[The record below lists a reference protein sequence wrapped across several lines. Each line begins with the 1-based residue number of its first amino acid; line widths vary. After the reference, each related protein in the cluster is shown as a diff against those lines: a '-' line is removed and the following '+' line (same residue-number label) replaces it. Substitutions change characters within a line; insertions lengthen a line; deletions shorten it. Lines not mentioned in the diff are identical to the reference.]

1 LAATNLIFIFL
12 DAFFSISIASY
23 RNILRYQWLAIL
35 PADWHLECES
45 NSVAGVSIGGTIS
58 NFADFH
64 VFISHRE
71 RFAAKSSRTKVDVY
85 LTEIRV
91 PVFSVPVVIGGS
103 RSCRPD
109 GHADCSTNRVS
120 SFIINRPHY
129 SILFD

>member
-1 LAATNLIFIFL
+1 LAATNLFCVFL

-45 NSVAGVSIGGTIS
+45 NSVASVSIGGTVS

-64 VFISHRE
+64 VLISHRQ

-85 LTEIRV
+85 LTEICV
-91 PVFSVPVVIGGS
+91 PVFSLPVGIGGS
-103 RSCRPD
+103 RSCCLD

-120 SFIINRPHY
+120 SFIINKPHH
-129 SILFD
+129 SILVD